1 VGKKEVVPIR
11 SVTAV
16 AATIKPR
23 RVLPEHEG
31 KYKIKL
37 PTGTTE
43 RSKEILKKASM
54 LQSQQTVKQV
64 SVFERLSANSISSDD
79 DDEEVMVSGP
89 TSQVV
94 RISGLSNKPIS
105 SSIFSRLGGIKTP
118 KDELTVEESKKFA
131 GILKNSPTK
140 ATSTMRSAGIV
151 KHKHPLKQKVMLIK
165 KIPAKAAMCSDDDDG
180 SDGEPRRSGGANYR
194 GRKMM
199 MDTDQKTVSF
209 SSEDEVV
216 YVARRP
222 KPKVSSLQMLA
233 EQNESVK
240 SRLGFA
246 GAKNMDSFI
255 HSTKK
260 TVSMKAGLKRRASPL
275 KVGMAK
281 MKSDEMLR
289 SRPRESIRERLSLQ
303 SANQLANRIE
313 RFSLDSKLERKS
325 KPAPK
330 KGMAANS
337 SVFNR
342 LGFGKN

>member
-1 VGKKEVVPIR
+1 V
-11 SVTAV
+11 
-16 AATIKPR
+16 KPR

-43 RSKEILKKASM
+43 RSKEILKKASL
-54 LQSQQTVKQV
+54 LQSQQALKQV
-64 SVFERLSANSISSDD
+64 SVFERLSSNNISSDD
-79 DDEEVMVSGP
+79 DEDVVVTNAGP
-89 TSQVV
+89 GSQVV
-94 RISGLSNKPIS
+94 RISGLNTKPIS
-105 SSIFSRLGGIKTP
+105 SSIFSRLGGIKQP
-118 KDELTVEESKKFA
+118 KDELSEEESRKFA

-140 ATSTMRSAGIV
+140 AASILRHAGIV
-151 KHKHPLKQKVMLIK
+151 KHKHPIKQKVMLIK
-165 KIPAKAAMCSDDDDG
+165 KIPAKAAMCSEDED
-180 SDGEPRRSGGANYR
+180 SDGESRRSNGTNYKN
-194 GRKMM
+194 RKMM

-222 KPKVSSLQMLA
+222 KPKVSSLKMLA

-240 SRLGFA
+240 SRLGFV

-260 TVSMKAGLKRRASPL
+260 TVSMKADLKRRASPI

-289 SRPRESIRERLSLQ
+289 SRPKESIRERLSLQ
-303 SANQLANRIE
+303 TANQLANRIE
-313 RFSLDSKLERKS
+313 RFSLDSKLDRKA
-325 KPAPK
+325 KLATK
-330 KGMAANS
+330 KTMAANS

-342 LGFGKN
+342 LGFVKN